1 MGRNIEKTL
10 RDGPQEDTVLDAL
23 KEFVILY
30 DKDMTILYAN
40 KSAAASLNLKKEE
53 LIGKKC
59 YDLWHRER
67 YICEDCP
74 VKRAMGTGKFEEGEI
89 TTSDGKSWHMKGY
102 PVKSKNLEIIG
113 AVEITQEITEKEK
126 VEEEIKY
133 LAFHD
138 KLTGLYNRAFLE
150 EELERLNT
158 KRQLPITIVMG
169 DLNGL
174 KLMNDAFGHEKGDEL
189 LKAIAEV
196 LSKSCREEDIVARW
210 GGDEFVI
217 ILPKTPK
224 EVAEKI
230 CNRIKNNC
238 IEFNAV
244 NYSFPVPL
252 SIALGYATKE
262 HEKENIENI
271 FRVAEDGMYRNKLVE
286 RRSLRDS
293 VLQSLKDMLWK
304 NSYESKTHEDR
315 IKELVVRMADF
326 LYLSDVERESLI
338 LLSSFHDIGEITIP
352 SEILKKEDKLTSEEL
367 DRIKTHAEIGYRIAE
382 ASHKLAYIAEFI
394 LSHHE
399 WWDGSGYPRGLK
411 GKEIPLVSR
420 IFSIVDAY
428 EVMTSGRPY
437 EKAKSKEEA
446 IQELKRCAGTQF
458 DPNLVE
464 AFINVI

>member
-1 MGRNIEKTL
+1 MERNIDKIL
-10 RDGPQEDTVLDAL
+10 KDGFQEDTVLDAL

-40 KSAAASLNLKKEE
+40 RSAAVSLNLKKEE

-59 YDLWHRER
+59 SDLWHREK
-67 YICEDCP
+67 YLCENCP
-74 VKRAMGTGKFEEGEI
+74 IKRAIETGKFEEGEI
-89 TTSDGKSWHMKGY
+89 TTSDGKSWYIKGY
-102 PVKSKNLEIIG
+102 PVRNKNLEIIG
-113 AVEITQEITEKEK
+113 VVEVTQEITEKEK
-126 VEEEIKY
+126 AEKEIKY

-158 KRQLPITIVMG
+158 ERQLPISIIMG

-174 KLMNDAFGHEKGDEL
+174 KLMNDTFGHEKGDEFI
-189 LKAIAEV
+189 KAIADI
-196 LSKSCREEDIVARW
+196 LSKSCRGEDIVARW

-217 ILPKTPK
+217 LLPKTPK

-252 SIALGYATKE
+252 SIALGHATKE
-262 HEKENIENI
+262 HEKENIEDI

-286 RRSLRDS
+286 RKSLRDS
-293 VLQSLKDMLWK
+293 VLQSLKDMLWR
-304 NSYESKTHEDR
+304 NSYESKSHEER
-315 IKELVVRMADF
+315 IEELVGRMADF
-326 LYLSDVERESLI
+326 LYLSDVDRRALI
-338 LLSSFHDIGEITIP
+338 LLSSFHDIGEITIS
-352 SEILKKEDKLTSEEL
+352 SEILKKEGKLASKEL
-367 DRIKTHAEIGYRIAE
+367 DKIKTHAEIGYRIAE
-382 ASHKLAYIAEFI
+382 ASYKLTYIAEFI

-411 GKEIPLVSR
+411 GEEIPLISR

-437 EKAKSKEEA
+437 EKAKTKEEA
-446 IQELKRCAGTQF
+446 IQELKRCASTQF